1 MRVSTE
7 SWTVPLFSLM
17 AGFAGGLLAVWLV
30 LGDPVVAEETV
41 GQSPGI
47 VSAQEFR
54 LVDQRGKP
62 RAILGFSAE
71 GEPYLAMLHRSETRI
86 IWLGLSE
93 ESGLTIR
100 DVDGKTRLV
109 LSLDTAGEPSLI
121 LLDRQHRTRTI
132 HPEP

>member
-1 MRVSTE
+1 MRVKTG
-7 SWTVPLFSLM
+7 SWTLLLFSLV

-41 GQSPGI
+41 GQSLAV
-47 VSAQEFR
+47 VSAREFR
-54 LVDQRGKP
+54 LVDHRGKP

-71 GEPYLAMLHRSETRI
+71 EEPYLAMLHRSETRI

-93 ESGLTIR
+93 ESGLAIH

-121 LLDRQHRTRTI
+121 LRDRQHRTRTI

>member
-1 MRVSTE
+1 MRVSTG
-7 SWTVPLFSLM
+7 SWTVPLISLL

-30 LGDPVVAEETV
+30 LDDPVVAEETV
-41 GQSPGI
+41 GQSLAV

-71 GEPYLAMLHRSETRI
+71 EEPYLAMLHRSETRV

-93 ESGLTIR
+93 ESGLAIH

-109 LSLDTAGEPSLI
+109 LSLDPAGEPSLI
-121 LLDRQHRTRTI
+121 LRDRQHRTRAI

>member
-1 MRVSTE
+1 MRVRTG
-7 SWTVPLFSLM
+7 SWTVPLFSLV

-30 LGDPVVAEETV
+30 LGDPAVAEETAD
-41 GQSPGI
+41 QSPGV

-71 GEPYLAMLHRSETRI
+71 GEPYLAMLHRSESRI

-93 ESGLTIR
+93 ESGLAIY
-100 DVDGKTRLV
+100 DVDGKTRLM
-109 LSLDTAGEPSLI
+109 LSLDTAGELSLI
-121 LLDRQHRTRTI
+121 LRDRQHRTRTI
-132 HPEP
+132 HPQP

>member
-1 MRVSTE
+1 MRVSTG
-7 SWTVPLFSLM
+7 SWTVPLISLL

-41 GQSPGI
+41 GQSPAVI
-47 VSAQEFR
+47 SAQEFR
-54 LVDQRGKP
+54 LVDQRGKS

-71 GEPYLAMLHRSETRI
+71 EEPYLALLHRSGTRI

-93 ESGLTIR
+93 ESGLAIH

-109 LSLDTAGEPSLI
+109 VSLDTAGEPSLI
-121 LLDRQHRTRTI
+121 LRDRQHRTRTI

>member
-1 MRVSTE
+1 
-7 SWTVPLFSLM
+7 LFSLVT
-17 AGFAGGLLAVWLV
+17 GFAGGLLAIWLV
-30 LGDPVVAEETV
+30 LGNPAVAEEAIS
-41 GQSPGI
+41 QSPT
-47 VSAQEFR
+47 VLSAQEFR
-54 LVDQRGKP
+54 LVDHRGKP

-71 GEPYLAMLHRSETRI
+71 EEPYLAMLHRSETRI

-93 ESGLTIR
+93 ESGLAIH

-121 LLDRQHRTRTI
+121 LRDRQYRTRTI

>member
-1 MRVSTE
+1 MRVSTG
-7 SWTVPLFSLM
+7 SWTVPLFSLV

-41 GQSPGI
+41 GQSPAV

-71 GEPYLAMLHRSETRI
+71 GEPYLAMLHRSEARM

-93 ESGLTIR
+93 ESGLAIR

-121 LLDRQHRTRTI
+121 LRDRQHWTRTI
-132 HPEP
+132 HPQP

>member
-7 SWTVPLFSLM
+7 SWTVPLFSLV
-17 AGFAGGLLAVWLV
+17 AGFAGGLLAAWLV

-41 GQSPGI
+41 GQSPTVI
-47 VSAQEFR
+47 SAQEFR
-54 LVDQRGKP
+54 LVDHRGKP
-62 RAILGFSAE
+62 RAILGFSDE
-71 GEPYLAMLHRSETRI
+71 EDPYLAMLHRSETRI

-93 ESGLTIR
+93 ESGLAIH

-121 LLDRQHRTRTI
+121 LRDRQHRTRMI

>member
-1 MRVSTE
+1 MRMSTG
-7 SWTVPLFSLM
+7 SWAVPLISLV

-41 GQSPGI
+41 DQSPAVI
-47 VSAQEFR
+47 SAQEFR

-71 GEPYLAMLHRSETRI
+71 EDPYLAMLDRSETRI

-93 ESGLTIR
+93 EAGLAIR

-121 LLDRQHRTRTI
+121 LRDRQHRTRTI

>member
-1 MRVSTE
+1 MRVSTG
-7 SWTVPLFSLM
+7 SWTVPLVSLV
-17 AGFAGGLLAVWLV
+17 AGFAGGLLAAWLV

-41 GQSPGI
+41 SQSPT
-47 VSAQEFR
+47 VLSAQEFR
-54 LVDQRGKP
+54 LVDHRGKP

-71 GEPYLAMLHRSETRI
+71 GEPYLAMLHRNETMI
-86 IWLGLSE
+86 IWFGLSE
-93 ESGLTIR
+93 ESGLAIH

-121 LLDRQHRTRTI
+121 LRDRQHRTRTI